1 MKLSDFLS
9 SLRTNNVTVTIND
22 LQDKLVCKIDAAS
35 YAALDSDIE
44 SRTVNRWT
52 IAGATAITVVLNDE
66 PVISA

>member
-1 MKLSDFLS
+1 MTLKAFLS
-9 SLRTNNVTVTIND
+9 TLRTNNVTVTVND

-44 SRTVNRWT
+44 LRTVSRWN
-52 IAGATAITVVLNDE
+52 IVGATAITVVLNDE

>member
-1 MKLSDFLS
+1 MTLKAFLS
-9 SLRTNNVTVTIND
+9 TLRTNNVTVTVND

-44 SRTVNRWT
+44 SRTVSRWN
-52 IAGATAITVVLNDE
+52 IVGATAITVVLNDE